1 MSTMATIDVDLE
13 RELYVQMLRI
23 RMVEEKIVSLYPE
36 QQIRCPVHL
45 SIGQEAIAVGVSQTL
60 KKNDYVFS
68 THRSHAHFLAKG
80 GNLNAMMAEIYG
92 KESGCC
98 GGKGGSMHL
107 VDTEVNFYAVPIL
120 GSTIP
125 MAVGTAF
132 AAFIKKE
139 PYVSVVFF
147 GEAAS
152 EEGVFYESLNYAS
165 LKNLPVV
172 FVCENNLYSVYSPLE
187 LRQPPTRNNLAIA
200 NAHGIDGFKGNGN
213 NVRDVLTLT
222 KQAVEKARS
231 GGGPTYL
238 EFSTYRWREHCGP
251 NYDNDIG
258 YRDQQECDDWMLC
271 DPLKQL
277 SSNTLSSEDEEQLVL
292 KIKNEIDLAVD
303 FAKNDKYPEAFA
315 LYENVF
321 AK

>member
-1 MSTMATIDVDLE
+1 M
-13 RELYVQMLRI
+13 
-23 RMVEEKIVSLYPE
+23 
-36 QQIRCPVHL
+36 
-45 SIGQEAIAVGVSQTL
+45 
-60 KKNDYVFS
+60 
-68 THRSHAHFLAKG
+68 
-80 GNLNAMMAEIYG
+80 
-92 KESGCC
+92 
-98 GGKGGSMHL
+98 
-107 VDTEVNFYAVPIL
+107 
-120 GSTIP
+120 
-125 MAVGTAF
+125 
-132 AAFIKKE
+132 
-139 PYVSVVFF
+139 
-147 GEAAS
+147 
-152 EEGVFYESLNYAS
+152 
-165 LKNLPVV
+165 
-172 FVCENNLYSVYSPLE
+172 
-187 LRQPPTRNNLAIA
+187 AIA